1 MPKFFN
7 KPQMGQVQLN
17 QAQRTNLQGQDIRAQ
32 QKAENAAKGIDML
45 SGMAQQLV
53 TSADGIY
60 SRNLQ
65 EKHRIASAKLRND
78 FLKHVEDNIKNT
90 KDFDYTSDDGLK
102 QKYKE
107 YSDSF
112 LEKHKDEPFI
122 HQLRSDLEG
131 YGAQVVPSMYSRRDA
146 ISTQKVSDYTSQV
159 GLDNSNMYS
168 KGLMSDKAYLQEAS
182 NTIQSSTE
190 ALQTPSSSSVP
201 LSEEQREVGY
211 KGLLIGDARKAY
223 MKGVAIQLANPENSK
238 LANLVQTEEFMELV
252 GVNASDEDYQKLV
265 GVAIRKGQQA
275 DKANYKTALGGFK
288 EALYVQTNQGV
299 SVDVDLA
306 LDRFKQSGQP
316 LTAEDEH
323 KIRKEFKG
331 QNELLSNTSNY
342 LETLSNKRYD
352 ITSTMDK
359 KKRESIYDRAF
370 TDIMEIAGEPPS
382 IDVVN
387 SQLSNPVVVSKL
399 QDYLEVNG
407 QLPERFTKQFDIPS
421 GISIKDDNKWLEAN
435 KLVNKLDSIT
445 VGTDRSVEELIGAVE
460 VSKVRG
466 IARILEDTSLTRPE
480 KTEALELLSKK
491 ITTYN
496 TSGYIKSI
504 DGDTVDKTWLQEV
517 ASNAPDTTDDYVG
530 IKQNADEIEHYYN
543 LQKLANVPDKIAKE
557 RAVEIF
563 KKNNVSF
570 EMPNGDEI
578 AIPKKHDLISEDGII
593 AYARTLKEYEEA
605 SSSPW
610 FGSGDNWFDQ
620 WSNESELSISR
631 GVGFGQTQKY
641 NVYYGDK
648 FLKSF
653 SYDDYVKVISNP
665 DKIGNDYY
673 EKIFNK
679 RDRKQQIKESLKVRT
694 EKLNNWR

>member
-275 DKANYKTALGGFK
+275 DKANYKTALVGFK

-299 SVDVDLA
+299 SVDVGLA
-306 LDRFKQSGQP
+306 VERFKASGQP

>member
-299 SVDVDLA
+299 SVDVGLA
-306 LDRFKQSGQP
+306 VERFKASGQP